1 MATKEQ
7 LRHSILATCVQRAKR
22 KPGRTAMMKY
32 AYLLQTL
39 QGVPLGYRFRLY
51 NYGPYDEDVLTD
63 VRVATNSGT
72 LKSTLVTYNKGYGY
86 EFELGEQFGESETQI
101 ATDVA
106 EYDKEITWL
115 MDEFGD
121 ESSARLELIS
131 TIFFA
136 LCDKIR
142 KREKEEL
149 VSVVHEIKPHFST
162 DTIGTT
168 IDELSEKMDCV
179 NCDPDE

>member
-63 VRVATNSGT
+63 VRMATNAGT
-72 LKSTLVTYNKGYGY
+72 LKSTLVTYSKGYGY
-86 EFELGEQFGESETQI
+86 EFELGEQFEKSEGNI
-101 ATDVA
+101 ATAVA
-106 EYDKEITWL
+106 DYEQEINWL

-121 ESSARLELIS
+121 ESAARLELIS

-136 LCDKIR
+136 LCDKTR
-142 KREKEEL
+142 RREKKEL
-149 VSVVHEIKPHFST
+149 VNVVHEIKPHFSKE
-162 DTIGTT
+162 TIDTT
-168 IDELSEKMDCV
+168 IDELSAKLECV
-179 NCDPDE
+179 SCDSND